1 MQKYLILL
9 IFFLVGCSDF
19 GTNPKEEVVLDDVS
33 FAKDIQPL
41 LNASC
46 INCHGNKGRLSVRTY
61 DNLMKGTSNSGP
73 VVIPNNGVGSFIVK
87 KLKGNASGDRM
98 PPEPANPWDD
108 SKIEIII
115 KWLDQ
120 GAKNN

>member
-1 MQKYLILL
+1 M
-9 IFFLVGCSDF
+9 GCSDF

-33 FAKDIQPL
+33 FAEDIQPM

-61 DNLMKGTSNSGP
+61 DNLMKGTSNNGP

-115 KWLDQ
+115 KWIDQ

>member
-1 MQKYLILL
+1 MQKYLKLL

-33 FAKDIQPL
+33 FAKDIQPT

-61 DNLMKGTSNSGP
+61 DNLMKGTSNNGP

-87 KLKGNASGDRM
+87 KLKGKASGDRM
-98 PPEPANPWDD
+98 PPEPANPLDD
-108 SKIEIII
+108 LKIEIII
-115 KWLDQ
+115 KWIDQ